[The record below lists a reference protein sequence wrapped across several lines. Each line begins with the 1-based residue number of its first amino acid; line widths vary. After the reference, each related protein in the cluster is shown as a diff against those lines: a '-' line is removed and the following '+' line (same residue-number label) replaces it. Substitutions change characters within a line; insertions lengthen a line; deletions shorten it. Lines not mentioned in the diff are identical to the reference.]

1 MLRLTDLQP
10 QAVERAFDERALR
23 AGTRVTCVLAGDGV
37 RYGRVPWSDD
47 LSSPSQRQLLAQ
59 QSFIEA
65 HGEVA
70 RSWAVRQ
77 HTAGH
82 GSAALACAIDTTL
95 LDRLDALA
103 RARRLNLV
111 SVQPSL
117 VHAYGEARR
126 RIVGDG
132 LFWFAEVDAQQATV
146 LLMSPTEP
154 LQVKRLPSA
163 GADLTRWIEREWFA
177 LGIDGPRCPVYVLRA
192 GAGVAPVAVPA
203 LVRRAAGRSETG
215 WRIVDLGTLSTADR
229 TAQAGATA

>member
-154 LQVKRLPSA
+154 LQV
-163 GADLTRWIEREWFA
+163 
-177 LGIDGPRCPVYVLRA
+177 
-192 GAGVAPVAVPA
+192 
-203 LVRRAAGRSETG
+203 
-215 WRIVDLGTLSTADR
+215 
-229 TAQAGATA
+229 

>member
-70 RSWAVRQ
+70 RGWAVRQ

-82 GSAALACAIDTTL
+82 GGAALACAIDTAL